1 MRGRAWTTG
10 LLAIAQGPLL
20 AAEEA
25 ARDAALPTAS
35 QAVGAGSF
43 LQMFLGLAVI
53 IGLILGMAWFMRR
66 LGNLPG
72 SGAGVLKVLG
82 GVSLGQRERVVLLQ
96 AGDKQLIVGVAP
108 GQIRTLHVFD
118 EPIVVPE
125 DNPKSGFAARLE
137 AAMKRGSDK

>member
-10 LLAIAQGPLL
+10 LLAIAQGPLQ

-118 EPIVVPE
+118 EPIVEADAAPQH
-125 DNPKSGFAARLE
+125 GFAARLE

>member
-1 MRGRAWTTG
+1 MTL
-10 LLAIAQGPLL
+10 LLALATSGLQ

-25 ARDAALPTAS
+25 AREAALPAG

-43 LQMFLGLAVI
+43 VQMFLGLAVI
-53 IGLILGMAWFMRR
+53 VGLILGMAWFMRR
-66 LGNLPG
+66 LGNVPG
-72 SGAGVLKVLG
+72 SAGGALKVLG

-118 EPIVVPE
+118 EPIVTATEPAGG
-125 DNPKSGFAARLE
+125 GFAARLE
-137 AAMKRGSDK
+137 AAMKRGKGA